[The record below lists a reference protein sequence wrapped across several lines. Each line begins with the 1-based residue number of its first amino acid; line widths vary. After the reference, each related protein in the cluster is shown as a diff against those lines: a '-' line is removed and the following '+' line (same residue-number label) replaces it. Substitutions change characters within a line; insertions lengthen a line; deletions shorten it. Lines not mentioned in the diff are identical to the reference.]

1 MSDNVNLNMNDFLS
15 FADKSNSDM
24 PHLRGVVEISREN
37 EITGEREFLER
48 STNII
53 PISGYQWILMKM
65 FDLFLDSTHQNTY
78 REDIGKDT
86 NLVIPDLNNA
96 STMKIGVEPA
106 NYSVMGS
113 NIASTHF
120 VQGFMIGDGGAGED
134 SITSKNTNY
143 SFINLRNPIPFQQT
157 QQSLG
162 ADVAG
167 QYLGALQ
174 VSSTSSTKSYYIKKF
189 DERPHIYHSWW
200 RDGQRW
206 DYVDPITQDDLG
218 PGEDVAPGKT
228 NRIETYVECKMS
240 LSNDDCLSY
249 FSHNGSTATGKINEL
264 GLVAYDAV
272 LGARSMA
279 ENIYNDNIK
288 EVIDIIFNNDRDAY
302 AAYDRLVNALLSTI
316 VLFYTSSSLASA
328 NVQNFASCNHP
339 NINAFKET
347 MKSLY
352 ADVKNVDIGPTKI
365 DYEKYQKEL
374 SDENNIGVEAFYNQN
389 GTFVYATDHYLEY
402 LKSSEFDALTTDEA
416 ERIKLVTYYTFNSI
430 PLQENWK
437 ILINYRIYAN

>member
-1 MSDNVNLNMNDFLS
+1 
-15 FADKSNSDM
+15 
-24 PHLRGVVEISREN
+24 
-37 EITGEREFLER
+37 
-48 STNII
+48 
-53 PISGYQWILMKM
+53 
-65 FDLFLDSTHQNTY
+65 
-78 REDIGKDT
+78 
-86 NLVIPDLNNA
+86 
-96 STMKIGVEPA
+96 
-106 NYSVMGS
+106 
-113 NIASTHF
+113 
-120 VQGFMIGDGGAGED
+120 
-134 SITSKNTNY
+134 
-143 SFINLRNPIPFQQT
+143 
-157 QQSLG
+157 
-162 ADVAG
+162 
-167 QYLGALQ
+167 
-174 VSSTSSTKSYYIKKF
+174 
-189 DERPHIYHSWW
+189 
-200 RDGQRW
+200 
-206 DYVDPITQDDLG
+206 
-218 PGEDVAPGKT
+218 
-228 NRIETYVECKMS
+228 
-240 LSNDDCLSY
+240 
-249 FSHNGSTATGKINEL
+249 
-264 GLVAYDAV
+264 
-272 LGARSMA
+272 MA

-437 ILINYRIYAN
+437 IIINYRIYAN